1 MSAREAFFADAA
13 FGQRFCIVNRPSGQP
28 RGLVLLVP
36 PLLEELNK
44 SRRMCALAAHAL
56 ADAGLLVLR
65 MDLHGCGDSSGDL
78 ADASWVTWIADVEHS
93 AAWLRSQADGPLF
106 IWAVRGGALLAGDW
120 LARGGG
126 CDGLM
131 LWHPVLEGR
140 RNLVQLLRLAA
151 VAHWQDEHKAG
162 ASASALLARLEQGA
176 GAEVAGYVI
185 SPKLAKGWSSS
196 RLELPPGFAAPVAVM
211 EMAASGDVQPNRALG
226 EWVARWSGAGQ
237 AVLHEKVTGP
247 FFWQTQEIEVSPA
260 LIDASC
266 AVLGRWVHAR

>member
-78 ADASWVTWIADVEHS
+78 ADASWGTWIDDVERG

-120 LARGGG
+120 LARGGR

-140 RNLVQLLRLAA
+140 RNLVQFLRLAA

-266 AVLGRWVHAR
+266 AVLGRWGHAR

>member
-1 MSAREAFFADAA
+1 MSAREVFFADAA
-13 FGQRFCIVNRPSGQP
+13 FGQRFCIVDRPLGQP
-28 RGLVLLVP
+28 RGQVLLVP

-44 SRRMCALAAHAL
+44 SRRMCALAARAL

-185 SPKLAKGWSSS
+185 SPKLAKGVFVAA
-196 RLELPPGFAAPVAVM
+196 RTAAGFRGARG
-211 EMAASGDVQPNRALG
+211 GDGNGGFGRC
-226 EWVARWSGAGQ
+226 
-237 AVLHEKVTGP
+237 
-247 FFWQTQEIEVSPA
+247 PA
-260 LIDASC
+260 ESC
-266 AVLGRWVHAR
+266 AWGMGGEVVGRGASRAA

>member
-1 MSAREAFFADAA
+1 MSALEAFFADAA

-78 ADASWVTWIADVEHS
+78 ADASWGTWIDDVERG

-120 LARGGG
+120 LARGGR

-131 LWHPVLEGR
+131 LWHPVVEGR
-140 RNLVQLLRLAA
+140 RNLVQFLRLAA
-151 VAHWQDEHKAG
+151 AADWQDERKAG
-162 ASASALLARLEQGA
+162 TSASSLLARLEQGA
-176 GAEVAGYVI
+176 GVEVAGYVI
-185 SPKLAKGWSSS
+185 SPKLAEGWSSS

-211 EMAASGDVQPNRALG
+211 EMAAAGDVQPNRALG
-226 EWVARWSGAGQ
+226 EWVARWLGAGQ
-237 AVLHEKVTGP
+237 SVSHEKVIGP

-266 AVLGRWVHAR
+266 AVLGRWAHAR